1 MGKVKIKCQ
10 GCGAEALESFT
21 TSTTELENNTLV
33 IIRNVPCYKCTECN
47 EIMYTASTIAK
58 LERILETAKHIAN
71 EISIIDFQKRWRKL
85 RMNLLRYFVFS
96 ITASYLV
103 VRKYFY
109 YFFISA
115 VIITVFKLIICDYS
129 FCSI

>member
-1 MGKVKIKCQ
+1 MRKVKMKCQ
-10 GCGAEALESFT
+10 GCGGEAPESFT

-71 EISIIDFQKRWRKL
+71 EISIIDFQK
-85 RMNLLRYFVFS
+85 
-96 ITASYLV
+96 
-103 VRKYFY
+103 
-109 YFFISA
+109 A
-115 VIITVFKLIICDYS
+115 VA
-129 FCSI
+129 